1 MDART
6 QTTVAMSSR
15 SIARA
20 ASRAMRASRD
30 ALAPR
35 PVSISASSRRVDDE
49 AESARRALCT
59 TAAREMRARARAR
72 ATTGVGTG
80 ASASRAT
87 ARSID
92 VARIAVRDYSKRNKK
107 KNKQHEPAPVVE
119 ADDDDDDD
127 DEGGNDGEVVEYDA
141 KKWRRYVCVS
151 RREEEHRRRWMR
163 D

>member
-1 MDART
+1 
-6 QTTVAMSSR
+6 MSSR

-59 TAAREMRARARAR
+59 TAAREMRARDALAR

-80 ASASRAT
+80 ASVSRAT

-107 KNKQHEPAPVVE
+107 KNKQHEPAPVVK
-119 ADDDDDDD
+119 DDDDDDD
-127 DEGGNDGEVVEYDA
+127 DEGGGDDGGVVEYDA

-151 RREEEHRRRWMR
+151 RREEEH
-163 D
+163 

>member
-1 MDART
+1 
-6 QTTVAMSSR
+6 MSSR

-35 PVSISASSRRVDDE
+35 PVSISASSRRVDE

-119 ADDDDDDD
+119 ADDDDDD
-127 DEGGNDGEVVEYDA
+127 EEGGGNDGEVVEYDA

-151 RREEEHRRRWMR
+151 RREEEH
-163 D
+163 

>member
-1 MDART
+1 
-6 QTTVAMSSR
+6 MSSR

-59 TAAREMRARARAR
+59 TAARE
-72 ATTGVGTG
+72 TGVGTG

-92 VARIAVRDYSKRNKK
+92 VARIAVRDYSKRNKR

-119 ADDDDDDD
+119 ADDDDDD
-127 DEGGNDGEVVEYDA
+127 EEGGGNDGEVVEYDA

-151 RREEEHRRRWMR
+151 RREEEH
-163 D
+163 

>member
-1 MDART
+1 
-6 QTTVAMSSR
+6 MSSR

-35 PVSISASSRRVDDE
+35 PVSISASSRRVDDD

-59 TAAREMRARARAR
+59 TAAREMRARDALAR

-87 ARSID
+87 ARSIN

-119 ADDDDDDD
+119 ADDDDDD
-127 DEGGNDGEVVEYDA
+127 EEGGGNDGEVVEYDA

-151 RREEEHRRRWMR
+151 RREEEH
-163 D
+163 

>member
-1 MDART
+1 LDART

-30 ALAPR
+30 ALARR
-35 PVSISASSRRVDDE
+35 PVSIAASSRRVDDE

-59 TAAREMRARARAR
+59 TAAREMRARDALAR

-80 ASASRAT
+80 ASVSRAT

-107 KNKQHEPAPVVE
+107 KNKQHEPAPVVK
-119 ADDDDDDD
+119 DDDDDDD
-127 DEGGNDGEVVEYDA
+127 DEGGGDDGGVVEYDA

-151 RREEEHRRRWMR
+151 RREEEH
-163 D
+163 

>member
-1 MDART
+1 
-6 QTTVAMSSR
+6 MSSR

-30 ALAPR
+30 ALARR
-35 PVSISASSRRVDDE
+35 PVSIAASSRRVDDE

-59 TAAREMRARARAR
+59 TAAREMRARDALAR

-80 ASASRAT
+80 ASVSRAT

-107 KNKQHEPAPVVE
+107 KNKQHEPAPVVK
-119 ADDDDDDD
+119 DDDDDDD
-127 DEGGNDGEVVEYDA
+127 DEGGGDDGGVVEYDA

-151 RREEEHRRRWMR
+151 RREEEH
-163 D
+163 

>member
-1 MDART
+1 
-6 QTTVAMSSR
+6 
-15 SIARA
+15 
-20 ASRAMRASRD
+20 MRASRD
-30 ALAPR
+30 ALARR
-35 PVSISASSRRVDDE
+35 PVSIAASSRRVDDE

-59 TAAREMRARARAR
+59 TAAREMRARDALAR

-80 ASASRAT
+80 ASVSRAT

-119 ADDDDDDD
+119 AAADDD
-127 DEGGNDGEVVEYDA
+127 DEEGGGNDGEVLEYDA

-151 RREEEHRRRWMR
+151 RREEEH
-163 D
+163 

>member
-1 MDART
+1 
-6 QTTVAMSSR
+6 
-15 SIARA
+15 
-20 ASRAMRASRD
+20 MRASRD
-30 ALAPR
+30 ALARR
-35 PVSISASSRRVDDE
+35 PVSIAASSRRVDDE

-59 TAAREMRARARAR
+59 TAAREMRARDALAR

-80 ASASRAT
+80 ASVSRAT

-107 KNKQHEPAPVVE
+107 KNKQHEPAPVVK
-119 ADDDDDDD
+119 DDDDDDD
-127 DEGGNDGEVVEYDA
+127 DEGGGDDGGVVEYDA

>member
-1 MDART
+1 
-6 QTTVAMSSR
+6 MSSR

-59 TAAREMRARARAR
+59 TAAREMRARDALAR

-107 KNKQHEPAPVVE
+107 NKQHEPAPVVK
-119 ADDDDDDD
+119 DDDDDDD
-127 DEGGNDGEVVEYDA
+127 DEGGGDDGGVVEYDA

-151 RREEEHRRRWMR
+151 RREEEH
-163 D
+163 

>member
-1 MDART
+1 
-6 QTTVAMSSR
+6 MSSR

-59 TAAREMRARARAR
+59 TAAREMRARDALAR

-92 VARIAVRDYSKRNKK
+92 VARIVVRDYSKRNKK
-107 KNKQHEPAPVVE
+107 KNKQHEPAPVVK
-119 ADDDDDDD
+119 DDDDDDD
-127 DEGGNDGEVVEYDA
+127 DEGGGNDGEVVEYDA
-141 KKWRRYVCVS
+141 KKWRRYFCVS
-151 RREEEHRRRWMR
+151 RREEEHRRRSMR

>member
-1 MDART
+1 
-6 QTTVAMSSR
+6 MSSR

-20 ASRAMRASRD
+20 ASRAHARVSRRARAASSLD
-30 ALAPR
+30 LSVVAPR
-35 PVSISASSRRVDDE
+35 RRRCRVSSPRALHD
-49 AESARRALCT
+49 RRAGD
-59 TAAREMRARARAR
+59 ARARARAR

-119 ADDDDDDD
+119 AAADDD
-127 DEGGNDGEVVEYDA
+127 DEEGGGNDGEVLEYDA

-151 RREEEHRRRWMR
+151 RREEEH
-163 D
+163 

>member
-30 ALAPR
+30 ALARR
-35 PVSISASSRRVDDE
+35 PVSIAASSRRVDDE

-59 TAAREMRARARAR
+59 TAAREMRARDALAR

-80 ASASRAT
+80 ASVSRAT

-107 KNKQHEPAPVVE
+107 KNKQHEPAPVVK
-119 ADDDDDDD
+119 DDDDDDD
-127 DEGGNDGEVVEYDA
+127 DEGGGDDGGVVEYDA

-151 RREEEHRRRWMR
+151 RREEEH
-163 D
+163 

>member
-1 MDART
+1 
-6 QTTVAMSSR
+6 MSSR

-30 ALAPR
+30 ALARR
-35 PVSISASSRRVDDE
+35 PVSIAASSRRVDDE

-59 TAAREMRARARAR
+59 TAAREMRARDALAR

-80 ASASRAT
+80 ASVSRAT

-107 KNKQHEPAPVVE
+107 KNKQHEPAPVVK
-119 ADDDDDDD
+119 DDDDDDD
-127 DEGGNDGEVVEYDA
+127 DEGGGDDGGGVEYDA

-151 RREEEHRRRWMR
+151 RREEEH
-163 D
+163 

>member
-35 PVSISASSRRVDDE
+35 PVSISASSRRVDDD

-119 ADDDDDDD
+119 AAADDD
-127 DEGGNDGEVVEYDA
+127 DEEGGGNDGEVLEYDA

-151 RREEEHRRRWMR
+151 RREEEH
-163 D
+163 

>member
-1 MDART
+1 
-6 QTTVAMSSR
+6 
-15 SIARA
+15 
-20 ASRAMRASRD
+20 MRASRD

-127 DEGGNDGEVVEYDA
+127 EEGGNDGEVVEYDA

-151 RREEEHRRRWMR
+151 RREEEH
-163 D
+163 

>member
-1 MDART
+1 
-6 QTTVAMSSR
+6 MSSR

-30 ALAPR
+30 ALARR
-35 PVSISASSRRVDDE
+35 PVSIAASSRRVDDE

-59 TAAREMRARARAR
+59 TAAREMRARVRAR

-119 ADDDDDDD
+119 ADDDDDDK
-127 DEGGNDGEVVEYDA
+127 EGGGNDGEVVVYDA
-141 KKWRRYVCVS
+141 KKRRRYVCVS
-151 RREEEHRRRWMR
+151 RREGEH
-163 D
+163 

>member
-1 MDART
+1 
-6 QTTVAMSSR
+6 
-15 SIARA
+15 
-20 ASRAMRASRD
+20 MRASRD

-59 TAAREMRARARAR
+59 TAAREMRARDALAR

-80 ASASRAT
+80 ASVSRAT

-107 KNKQHEPAPVVE
+107 KNKQHEPAPVVK
-119 ADDDDDDD
+119 DDDDDDD
-127 DEGGNDGEVVEYDA
+127 DEGGGDDGGVVEYDA

-151 RREEEHRRRWMR
+151 RREEEH
-163 D
+163 

>member
-1 MDART
+1 
-6 QTTVAMSSR
+6 MSSR

-35 PVSISASSRRVDDE
+35 PVSISASSRRVDDD

-107 KNKQHEPAPVVE
+107 KNKQHEPAPVAE
-119 ADDDDDDD
+119 AAADDDD
-127 DEGGNDGEVVEYDA
+127 EEGGGNDGEVLEYDA

-151 RREEEHRRRWMR
+151 RREEEH
-163 D
+163 

>member
-1 MDART
+1 
-6 QTTVAMSSR
+6 MSSR

-30 ALAPR
+30 ALARR
-35 PVSISASSRRVDDE
+35 PVSIAASSRRVDDE

-107 KNKQHEPAPVVE
+107 KNKQHEPAPVDDD
-119 ADDDDDDD
+119 DDDDDDD
-127 DEGGNDGEVVEYDA
+127 DEGCGNDGEVVEYDA

-151 RREEEHRRRWMR
+151 RREEEH
-163 D
+163 

>member
-1 MDART
+1 
-6 QTTVAMSSR
+6 MSSR

-30 ALAPR
+30 ALARR
-35 PVSISASSRRVDDE
+35 PVSIAASSRRVDDE

-59 TAAREMRARARAR
+59 TAAREMCARARAR

-107 KNKQHEPAPVVE
+107 KNKQHEPAPVVK
-119 ADDDDDDD
+119 DDDDDDD
-127 DEGGNDGEVVEYDA
+127 DEGGGDDGEVVEYDA

-151 RREEEHRRRWMR
+151 RREEEH
-163 D
+163 

>member
-1 MDART
+1 
-6 QTTVAMSSR
+6 MSSR

-59 TAAREMRARARAR
+59 TAAREMRARA
-72 ATTGVGTG
+72 TTGVGTG

-107 KNKQHEPAPVVE
+107 KNKQHEPAPVVK
-119 ADDDDDDD
+119 DDDDDDD
-127 DEGGNDGEVVEYDA
+127 DEGGGNDGEVVEYDA

-151 RREEEHRRRWMR
+151 RREEEH
-163 D
+163 

>member
-30 ALAPR
+30 ALARR
-35 PVSISASSRRVDDE
+35 PVSIAASSRRVDDE

-59 TAAREMRARARAR
+59 TAAREMRARDALAR

-107 KNKQHEPAPVVE
+107 KNKQHEPAPVVKGN
-119 ADDDDDDD
+119 DDDDDD
-127 DEGGNDGEVVEYDA
+127 GGGGDDGEVVEYDA

-151 RREEEHRRRWMR
+151 RREEEH
-163 D
+163 

>member
-1 MDART
+1 
-6 QTTVAMSSR
+6 MSSR

-59 TAAREMRARARAR
+59 TAARETRARDALAR

-80 ASASRAT
+80 ASVSRAT

-107 KNKQHEPAPVVE
+107 KNKQHEPAPVVK
-119 ADDDDDDD
+119 DDDDDDD
-127 DEGGNDGEVVEYDA
+127 DEGGGDDGGVVEYDA

-151 RREEEHRRRWMR
+151 RREEEH
-163 D
+163 